1 MSIDKDATVDSEKGN
16 VYFKV
21 KVKPKE
27 TYLEDSKG
35 GKVNLSLGMVTE
47 VRVKYEKIT
56 YMKYFLEL
64 IGVKFD

>member
-1 MSIDKDATVDSEKGN
+1 MCENSN

-21 KVKPKE
+21 KVKPEK

-35 GKVNLSLGMVTE
+35 ERVNLTIGMVTE
-47 VRVKYEKIT
+47 TRVKYEKIT

-64 IGVKFD
+64 IGVKFN